1 MIKTESATKLITV
14 FKLLLCI
21 EMSLIS
27 CWGGR
32 AGVNSLNTN
41 IY

>member
-1 MIKTESATKLITV
+1 MIKNESAAKLITV
-14 FKLLLCI
+14 FTLPLCI

-27 CWGGR
+27 SLST
-32 AGVNSLNTN
+32 GVNSLNIN